1 MTETTHLE
9 NSTLVDLADALEQ
22 TAETLSDNGFAAT
35 GMTSLGQRMLDFATR
50 GTKRSASNL
59 TSAPPSKR
67 AHVPPQKPPRVRR
80 AQPQP
85 TAPAVEF
92 PPAVG
97 ASPSEMPKTS
107 HENVKTSWHQK
118 TTAQE
123 EADSK
128 SDLQIR
134 VKKRNGEWGT
144 PTRFFRKNTVMLSVP
159 NDLVEGENLK

>member
-1 MTETTHLE
+1 MTETTHLD
-9 NSTLVDLADALEQ
+9 NSTLVDLADALEE
-22 TAETLSDNGFAAT
+22 TAETLSDNVVAAT

-92 PPAVG
+92 PPAVE
-97 ASPSEMPKTS
+97 SPSETPKTS
-107 HENVKTSWHQK
+107 PENVKLSWHQK

-123 EADSK
+123 EADAK

-144 PTRFFRKNTVMLSVP
+144 PTRFLRKNTVMLSVP